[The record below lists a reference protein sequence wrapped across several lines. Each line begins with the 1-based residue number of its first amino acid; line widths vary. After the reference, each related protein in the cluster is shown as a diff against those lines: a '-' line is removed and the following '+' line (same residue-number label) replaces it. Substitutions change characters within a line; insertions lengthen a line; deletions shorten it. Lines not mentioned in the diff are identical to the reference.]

1 MNSTGKNA
9 KAGTAAVIL
18 LAFLLFYFPSM
29 LAILSQD
36 SEPKDMIVF
45 NILMSTCYT
54 GIFCVNYFLIVP
66 KILFGRDSKFLF
78 FTVNFILVVCLCS
91 LLPLWFEAHGG
102 LPRPRHL
109 HGTPMTAGQLF
120 MGYFRFI
127 IRDGVMMIL
136 SIALAYAMCLS
147 KAREEMRSRVLELE
161 AERRNTELLSLK
173 AQLNPHFLFNS
184 LNNIYALIAIDP
196 DKAQQSLYELSNMLR
211 FMIYDSEAASVPLA
225 KEIQFIRDYI
235 RLMSLRLNPSV
246 QLTNSFPE
254 ITDDSLYIAP
264 LLILTLVENAFKH
277 VAVVD
282 GKGFIDIRISMNE
295 ESLHCKVSNSCIGTS
310 AENLENGSS
319 GVGLK
324 NIEKQLAL
332 LYKAEY
338 QFKTE
343 KLAEEYRSELIIKS
357 SALRQFAAFQ
367 IVS

>member
-1 MNSTGKNA
+1 MNFTGKNT
-9 KAGTAAVIL
+9 KAGSAAVIL

-29 LAILSQD
+29 LAILSHD
-36 SEPKDMIVF
+36 SEPKGMIAF
-45 NILMSTCYT
+45 NILISTCYT
-54 GIFCVNYFLIVP
+54 GIFCMNYFLIVP
-66 KILFGRDSKFLF
+66 KVLFGKDSKILF
-78 FTVNFILVVCLCS
+78 FTVNFILVVSLCS

-109 HGTPMTAGQLF
+109 HGITLSAGQLF

-127 IRDGVMMIL
+127 IRDGVMMVL
-136 SIALAYAMCLS
+136 SIALAYAMRLS
-147 KAREEMRSRVLELE
+147 KVREEMRGRMLELE
-161 AERRNTELLSLK
+161 AERRNTELMSLK

-196 DKAQQSLYELSNMLR
+196 DKAQQALHELSGLLR

-246 QLTNSFPE
+246 KLTCSLPE
-254 ITDDSLYIAP
+254 VSDGSLHIAP

-277 VAVVD
+277 VAVVE
-282 GKGFIDIRISMNE
+282 GKGFIAIRISMNE
-295 ESLHCKVSNSCIGTS
+295 EGLRCEVSNSSMSEPVEKIEKG
-310 AENLENGSS
+310 AS

-332 LYKAEY
+332 LYRTEY
-338 QFKTE
+338 QLKTE
-343 KLAEEYRSELIIKS
+343 SVAGEYRSELTVKI
-357 SALRQFAAFQ
+357 SALRQFASNDN
-367 IVS
+367 VR